1 MGLHFHLPTAGSK
14 EHRGIR
20 SSLKPRLKLVELRKV
35 DSLFLFP
42 FEGRVFGLPGGL
54 SKGIGG
60 RSNEG
65 KIMNDTAP
73 RLCNTIQNQSNYRL

>member
-14 EHRGIR
+14 EHKGIR
-20 SSLKPRLKLVELRKV
+20 SSLKPRLKLAELRKV
-35 DSLFLFP
+35 DLGAFFL

-60 RSNEG
+60 QSNEG

-73 RLCNTIQNQSNYRL
+73 RLCNMIQNQSNYRL